1 MTKAKKQDLFFL
13 PIYVFFVFK
22 LLFVFGIYELDA
34 SWGEKVNSELR
45 WVVNLFGYNE
55 MSTVTSNFSNNL
67 EEESVHSL
75 ECYLESQN
83 YSF

>member
-13 PIYVFFVFK
+13 PIYAFFVFK

-45 WVVNLFGYNE
+45 WVVNLFG
-55 MSTVTSNFSNNL
+55 
-67 EEESVHSL
+67 
-75 ECYLESQN
+75 
-83 YSF
+83 